1 MTELL
6 VFGADSLVGSH
17 FVGQTS
23 RSIAAAGR
31 RDPRDDGLSVAEFAP
46 VDLARPEAVER
57 LVRDS
62 GAETVVNFAAA
73 TDVDGV
79 ERERPAPPASEG
91 GAAWAVNARAPEAM
105 ARAARASGKRL
116 IHLSTDFVFD
126 GTAGPYAEDAE
137 PSPFGPQM
145 SWYGWSK
152 SAGETAVRRAL
163 GSAVVVRIAY
173 PFRAKYPR
181 KTDLA
186 RGLIAR
192 YRAGTLPPLF
202 DDQLFTP
209 TWVPDVSRA
218 LEHLLERGGSGTY
231 HVASPEATSPFEFGS
246 ALLERVAGRPPA
258 VARGSME
265 GFLKRPG
272 VTPRPRRGGLVVER
286 LRATPA
292 APTGWSEAIERFVA
306 EGGAGS

>member
-91 GAAWAVNARAPEAM
+91 
-105 ARAARASGKRL
+105 
-116 IHLSTDFVFD
+116 
-126 GTAGPYAEDAE
+126 PYAEDAE

-192 YRAGTLPPLF
+192 YRAGTLPPLS

-218 LEHLLERGGSGTY
+218 LEHLLERDGSGTY